1 VEEAHG
7 APTLTGVTPTTAPA
21 TAQAGLRPT
30 RHLVDAGRRF
40 SLWVFDVGLACCAV
54 EFLAATAGAASAPHG
69 DVARLGA
76 VPTAADAADADV
88 LLVSGTVTAKLA
100 PAVRALYDRLPGDK
114 HVIAFGACASS
125 GGPYWDSY
133 CVIPG
138 VGTLLPVDVW
148 VPGCPPR
155 PEALL
160 DALRS
165 LEQR

>member
-1 VEEAHG
+1 MTATPDG
-7 APTLTGVTPTTAPA
+7 ALAP
-21 TAQAGLRPT
+21 R

-54 EFLAATAGAASAPHG
+54 EFLAASIAVGVDGVP
-69 DVARLGA
+69 RLGA
-76 VPTAADAADADV
+76 LPVTGDAADADV

-100 PAVRALYDRLPGDK
+100 PSVRALYDRLPDPK
-114 HVIAFGACASS
+114 HVISFGACANS

-133 CVIPG
+133 CVTPG
-138 VGTLLPVDVW
+138 VHTLLPVDVH

-160 DALRS
+160 DALRA
-165 LEQR
+165 LESR